1 MMQPA
6 RARRLLL
13 LLLLLAPVAACD
25 DNAPR
30 PDPPIAPTPT
40 PIPPIVPTRVEYR
53 VTGSHRDVTITY
65 TSSTQGTTVIRTD
78 LPWFLTYDTLA
89 AHTFVFLQAS
99 GSSFNTIEGP
109 LIVQVFVNGALFR
122 EARGN
127 GLIPVVEVS
136 GEVLR

>member
-1 MMQPA
+1 MTRSVLA
-6 RARRLLL
+6 RLLL
-13 LLLLLAPVAACD
+13 LLALAPGCD

-30 PDPPIAPTPT
+30 PDPPIAPTPVT
-40 PIPPIVPTRVEYR
+40 VPPPVVATRVEYR

-89 AHTFVFLQAS
+89 PHTFVYLQAA

-136 GEVLR
+136 GEVIR